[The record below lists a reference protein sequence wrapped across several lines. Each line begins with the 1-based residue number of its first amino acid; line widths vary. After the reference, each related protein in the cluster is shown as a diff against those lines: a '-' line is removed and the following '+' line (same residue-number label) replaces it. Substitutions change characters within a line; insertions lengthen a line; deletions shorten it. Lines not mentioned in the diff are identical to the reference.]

1 MSRKILN
8 GLDLVNQKIVNLAS
22 PSAAADAVNKQY
34 VDDRLNGLAWKAPV
48 RVATTTNGT
57 LATAF
62 VNGSVVDG
70 VTVNTGDRILL
81 MAQTTASENGIR
93 IVGASGAPVRATDMD
108 VSSEAVNNTT
118 VLVQEGTVNGD
129 KAFTLTTNG
138 AIVLDTTA
146 LTFAQ
151 VGASGGGTY
160 IAGNGLTESPAGTFN
175 VGTGTGITVTADAI
189 AIDTSIVPRK
199 YAVAVGDGTSTTI
212 TVTHN
217 LNSRDVII
225 TLYDATTYEVV
236 DCDMVNATVNTVT
249 LTFATA
255 PTTNKYRCVVIG

>member
-1 MSRKILN
+1 M
-8 GLDLVNQKIVNLAS
+8 
-22 PSAAADAVNKQY
+22 
-34 VDDRLNGLAWKAPV
+34 
-48 RVATTTNGT
+48 ATSYANSQ
-57 LATAF
+57 
-62 VNGSVVDG
+62 VIDG
-70 VTVNTGDRILL
+70 VTLATGDRILIKDQ
-81 MAQTTASENGIR
+81 AAGAENGIYT
-93 IVGASGAPVRATDMD
+93 VNVSGAPTRATDMD
-108 VSSEAVNNTT
+108 ITAEAVNNTT
-118 VLVQEGTVNGD
+118 VLVQEGTVNAD
-129 KAFTLTTNG
+129 KAYTLSNNG
-138 AIVLDTTA
+138 TITLGTTA
-146 LTFAQ
+146 LTFVQ
-151 VGASGGGTY
+151 VGGGGGTTY
-160 IAGNGLTESPAGTFN
+160 VAGNGLTESPAGTFN
-175 VGTGTGITVTADAI
+175 VGAGTGITVTADAI